1 MKDHVLC
8 NGQWSFVVSNSEYV
22 GGDDGGPL
30 VHREQH
36 LSVPTE
42 MDCTQVKPL
51 ASECLTINARGK
63 WTCNFLVES
72 RHTSSQTCH
81 EANRLAERK
90 DSIWEWCDEGP
101 ESVVL
106 VNQRSCA
113 IYWGER
119 QPIYICICMEI
130 YLIYYAFD
138 ITHMICAMNEWMAQM
153 RYFVYYISASAVS
166 LYDFMNKRTSP
177 PELLWETLH

>member
-8 NGQWSFVVSNSEYV
+8 NGQWSFAVSNSEYV

-30 VHREQH
+30 VHLEQH
-36 LSVPTE
+36 LSVYTE

-106 VNQRSCA
+106 VNQSSCA

-130 YLIYYAFD
+130 YSILRIWHYAYD
-138 ITHMICAMNEWMAQM
+138 LCNEWMTQT
-153 RYFVYYISASAVS
+153 RSFVYYISASAVS
-166 LYDFMNKRTSP
+166 LYDVMNTQTSP